1 MQYRWIPG
9 LLNVVLASSLTTS
22 LAAQLPPQCPQPTQN
37 NNTVIV
43 DLATGNI
50 SGERQFPARKAVEV
64 VFLNANPFFFDYK
77 IDQKTVISPEPG
89 LAAFLAFLPQ
99 APNAGQSTAP
109 APPAGDA
116 APAPTPPT
124 PASPDDLEPR
134 FVIEGRCDDRDIE
147 LAQDAAGIVGGNA
160 ALLDRRS
167 VARQAIINLAAEI
180 QTNANNLN
188 TALAELRAATTC
200 QDMSTKANLVGSAIQ
215 MATLQNTTTTV
226 ATAQQNLETAI
237 KGYEHRI
244 DTFKELLLPQCRI
257 AIVSREVDK
266 LVTHLDTYRAFGK
279 QLETDL
285 VAAKKSMGL
294 LETEQKRVAGIL
306 GKPELFHYRVEVPG
320 SDGSATATV
329 EVFRKELGAKDF
341 PTNPQIELELGFGGR
356 QRFTLAAG
364 AAFSSLESLE
374 YDSVQSFALDP
385 NGELIL
391 DMDGKP
397 MLTSTVGR
405 VDGSD
410 HRIVPMFALHT
421 RLGKSDPF
429 PGVSGVHLT
438 FGLTAKI
445 DTTTDVE
452 YLLGVSFS
460 LAEERAFLTLGVYN
474 GVIERLRP
482 GFFEGQ
488 ALPEDLGDIP
498 VETERDWDF
507 VFAFSWRLN

>member
-1 MQYRWIPG
+1 MQYRWIPRLLTAALTLG
-9 LLNVVLASSLTTS
+9 LTAP
-22 LAAQLPPQCPQPTQN
+22 APAQNPPQCPQPTKTD
-37 NNTVIV
+37 NTVIV

-50 SGERQFPARKAVEV
+50 SGERQFPAREAVEV
-64 VFLNANPFFFDYK
+64 YSLDANPFFFEYK
-77 IDQKTVISPEPG
+77 FENKTIVNEETG
-89 LAAFLAFLPQ
+89 LAAFLQAFVP
-99 APNAGQSTAP
+99 TAP
-109 APPAGDA
+109 SAPAQGEPEQAEAPAADEEQ
-116 APAPTPPT
+116 APTPAADFSCDVDGAIDQEKIGKGVAKLGT
-124 PASPDDLEPR
+124 ARQDVQNALR
-134 FVIEGRCDDRDIE
+134 VLANQIENSKLGLHAE
-147 LAQDAAGIVGGNA
+147 LTKLRAESTCQGIVRQAESISSGRLDFAGAVGDVETAQA
-160 ALLDRRS
+160 ALHTEIIDQEARIDRVKETLFAACPFSTVRREVEKLDR
-167 VARQAIINLAAEI
+167 
-180 QTNANNLN
+180 
-188 TALAELRAATTC
+188 
-200 QDMSTKANLVGSAIQ
+200 
-215 MATLQNTTTTV
+215 
-226 ATAQQNLETAI
+226 
-237 KGYEHRI
+237 
-244 DTFKELLLPQCRI
+244 
-257 AIVSREVDK
+257 
-266 LVTHLDTYRAFGK
+266 HLDTYRVF
-279 QLETDL
+279 LEASGTD
-285 VAAKKSMGL
+285 VKTAGEAIASQ
-294 LETEQKRVAGIL
+294 QKVIDGVRATL
-306 GKPELFHYRVEVPG
+306 GKPDLFFHHQTIQGP
-320 SDGSATATV
+320 DGSGSVTIKA
-329 EVFRKELGAKDF
+329 FRKEIGAKDF
-341 PTNPQIELELGFGGR
+341 PTAPHVELELGFGGR

-374 YDSVQSFALDP
+374 YDSVQAFALDP
-385 NGELIL
+385 NGELVL

-429 PGVSGVHLT
+429 PGFSGVHLT

-460 LAEERAFLTLGVYN
+460 LAQERAFLTLGAYN